1 MDVMIIVLLGSLV
14 GLVMGLTGAGGG
26 ILAVPLLVFSL
37 DLPIVEAAPVAM
49 LAVGISA
56 AVGALLGLKA
66 NIVRYR
72 ATLLI
77 AFCGILMVPLGVWI
91 AYRLD
96 TRLMSLL
103 FAGVLGWVAYKT
115 LHEIYRQNLAAEFEI
130 APPCIRND
138 HSGRFIWT
146 NNCALSL
153 SLSGAIAGIL
163 SGLLGVGGGFV
174 IVPALQR
181 YTDLDMQS
189 VVATSLAVIFVVS
202 LITVAASFSTG
213 HLDLGIALPFGAGS
227 ILGMTAASILKP
239 RMPQKYLKLAF
250 GIMCFV
256 VAVAMI
262 IGVL

>member
-1 MDVMIIVLLGSLV
+1 MDLMLIVFLGILV

-37 DLPIVEAAPVAM
+37 DLPILEAAPVAL
-49 LAVGISA
+49 LAVSISA
-56 AVGALLGLKA
+56 AVGAMLGLKA
-66 NIVRYR
+66 KIVRYR

-77 AFCGILMVPLGVWI
+77 AFCGILMVPIGVWI

-96 TRLMSLL
+96 TTLMSLL
-103 FAGVLGWVAYKT
+103 FASVLGWVAYKT
-115 LHEIYRQNLAAEFEI
+115 FHEINRQNATELER

-138 HSGRFIWT
+138 YSGRFIWT
-146 NNCALSL
+146 NSCALAL
-153 SLSGAIAGIL
+153 SLSGAIAGTL

-189 VVATSLAVIFVVS
+189 VVATSLAVIFIVS
-202 LITVAASFSTG
+202 LISVAASFSAG
-213 HLDLGIALPFGAGS
+213 HLDYRLALPFAAGS

-250 GIMCFV
+250 GIMCFI

-262 IGVL
+262 IKVL